1 MTQEQGKAKE
11 LVEKFFTMSLLY
23 YQSARNMKY
32 ITMVK
37 ADAKKCAKLCVDEL
51 IKVSMTMHERH
62 NTPATKLEL
71 QYWNNV
77 YNEIEKL

>member
-1 MTQEQGKAKE
+1 MEPAEKAKE
-11 LVEKFFTMSLLY
+11 IFQKYFTISLLY
-23 YQSARNMKY
+23 YQSSRTMKY

-77 YNEIEKL
+77 YREIGNL